1 MSELPTFISTAQAPR
16 STGVGSPIYVE
27 NVDPMGKAIGKG
39 GEVVTDIQQQM
50 VKTQNAQAVNHAKL
64 GATIKLN
71 NLTTRLAKENPT
83 TVGQIAEAEIQ
94 KIYNEET
101 SGLSETARQA
111 FDAIFTPLHGQA
123 RANIQA
129 QAVKTHN
136 DEQVAGLVRLLAGLK
151 KTHDPIKTPIS
162 TKTNFGIGAKAIT
175 DAVNGR
181 NITAEEGAK
190 LLIKFRNELSEQGV
204 KRWINSQTSD
214 TLMKAY
220 HQMDQGKI
228 KNLAIRRLWDQLDD
242 DKKGKLRQDAV
253 TEWSRLGAQVD
264 KAEAR
269 KVKQAQKSARRDIF
283 TVLDTAT
290 SEKDRN
296 AAMERLRDNPEGLSP
311 NQFRQLLDDVAGR
324 TDQFND
330 DDVVNGISTRIL
342 EGDPNLTEKEIATA
356 GGVNFAT
363 KKRLIKELRE
373 AENAEFAQAK
383 EIINTSPVFMPK
395 SKADKL
401 VYGDAMKAAK
411 AKLLTQVIEQRNKAL
426 KDKKNFDA
434 IGVTNALIKALVDN
448 GDTRAI
454 TQGQADSARS
464 YLESKGIDLSK
475 SPSEI
480 ENAITRWKA
489 QNPGMGGHL
498 AIDRNYGIFK
508 GAQ

>member
-373 AENAEFAQAK
+373 AEK
-383 EIINTSPVFMPK
+383 
-395 SKADKL
+395 
-401 VYGDAMKAAK
+401 
-411 AKLLTQVIEQRNKAL
+411 
-426 KDKKNFDA
+426 
-434 IGVTNALIKALVDN
+434 
-448 GDTRAI
+448 
-454 TQGQADSARS
+454 
-464 YLESKGIDLSK
+464 
-475 SPSEI
+475 
-480 ENAITRWKA
+480 
-489 QNPGMGGHL
+489 
-498 AIDRNYGIFK
+498 
-508 GAQ
+508 

>member
-1 MSELPTFISTAQAPR
+1 MAELPTFISTAQAPR

-39 GEVVTDIQQQM
+39 GEAVTDIQQEM
-50 VKTQNAQAVNHAKL
+50 VKTQNAQSVNHAKL

-71 NLTTRLAKENPT
+71 SLTTKLAKENPT
-83 TVGQIAEAEIQ
+83 TVGQIAETEIE

-101 SGLSETARQA
+101 RGLSETARQA

-123 RANIQA
+123 RANINA

-136 DEQVAGLVRLLAGLK
+136 DEQQAGLVRLLDGLK
-151 KTHDPIKTPIS
+151 KTHDPINTPFS
-162 TKTNFGIGAKAIT
+162 TQLNLEMAT
-175 DAVNGR
+175 DAINTAIDGR

-190 LLIKFRNELSEQGV
+190 LLLKFRDDLSEQGV

-214 TLMKAY
+214 TLMNAY
-220 HQMDQGKI
+220 RQMDKGKI
-228 KNLAIRRLWDQLDD
+228 DNPVIQELWNQLDD
-242 DKKGKLRQDAV
+242 DKKGRLRERVA
-253 TEWSRLGAQVD
+253 TEFSRLGAQVD
-264 KAEAR
+264 KANAR
-269 KVKQAQKSARRDIF
+269 AIKQAQKSARQDIF

-290 SEKDRN
+290 TEEDRN
-296 AAMERLRDNPEGLSP
+296 VAMERLKDNPEGLSP
-311 NQFRQLLDDVAGR
+311 SEFRRLLDDVAGR

-342 EGDPNLTEKEIATA
+342 QGDPNLTEKQIATA
-356 GGVNFAT
+356 DGVNFAT
-363 KKRLIKELRE
+363 KKRLIKELRD
-373 AENAEFAQAK
+373 AENEEFNLAK

-395 SKADKL
+395 SKSDKTL
-401 VYGDAMKAAK
+401 YGDLMKAAK
-411 AKLLTQVIEQRNKAL
+411 AKLLTQVIEQRNKAI

-434 IGVTNALIKALVDN
+434 IGVTNALIKALVEAGGAN
-448 GDTRAI
+448 TI
-454 TQGQADSARS
+454 TQGQANTARS

-475 SPSEI
+475 SSSEI

-489 QNPGMGGHL
+489 QNPKMSGHL
-498 AIDRNYGIFK
+498 AIDRNYMIFK